1 MKKYIIATSLFLFV
15 ITASSQSKE
24 DAALHQKNNVPP
36 KEITTK
42 AEKAKLGGSKLTDK
56 VKKIV
61 KIFEPIVRMHLP
73 QSNGNGNSNGSGAQQ
88 LPKGSGN
95 PYNSDGS
102 ANWGQQYN
110 NKYGCFLDALQ
121 GRIVDAGEAAD
132 KPENIDLLFAAY
144 KSTGAYYLFTPNF
157 ARAEVMA
164 DAVWGSAT
172 TDNPVKNWKAVNE
185 TEVAETNLTAA
196 DFDAIQN
203 NNQLSSAANKAKYWG
218 GMVQLMSRFDNKVF
232 ALRVHTDNRKLFA
245 LIYVQEHMGT
255 DGGSGYLKIR
265 IKVTG
270 IDTNNDGEPDSEAY
284 ETR

>member
-1 MKKYIIATSLFLFV
+1 MKKYILSIALFLFAF
-15 ITASSQSKE
+15 TGNSQSKE
-24 DAALHQKNNVPP
+24 DVAQYQKKNSLS
-36 KEITTK
+36 KEATTK
-42 AEKAKLGGSKLTDK
+42 GGETRVGGSKLADK

-61 KIFEPIVRMHLP
+61 KIFEPISRMHLP
-73 QSNGNGNSNGSGAQQ
+73 TGNTGGNNGSATQPLPKGNSN
-88 LPKGSGN
+88 
-95 PYNSDGS
+95 PYNADGS

-110 NKYGCFLDALQ
+110 TKYGCYLDALR

-132 KPENIDLLFAAY
+132 LPETIDLIFAAY

-157 ARAEVMA
+157 AHAEVMA

-172 TDNPVKNWKAVNE
+172 TDNPVKSWKAVNE
-185 TEVAETNLTAA
+185 TEVAETILTAA
-196 DFDAIQN
+196 DFNAIQN
-203 NNQLSSAANKAKYWG
+203 NNQLSSAAAKAKNWAGY
-218 GMVQLMSRFDNKVF
+218 VQLMNRFDNKVF
-232 ALRVHTDNRKLFA
+232 ALRVHTDSRKLFA

-255 DGGSGYLKIR
+255 DGGNGYLKIR